1 MAQRKAQLHLD
12 IREKDGKEVPNK
24 LARVSKHLLYTTEYQ
39 IKLTSSKTQI
49 TVIKGP
55 WTNHDDDGNYN
66 AEKQ

>member
-12 IREKDGKEVPNK
+12 IREKDEKEVPNK

-39 IKLTSSKTQI
+39 IKLTSSKTQV

-55 WTNHDDDGNYN
+55 
-66 AEKQ
+66 